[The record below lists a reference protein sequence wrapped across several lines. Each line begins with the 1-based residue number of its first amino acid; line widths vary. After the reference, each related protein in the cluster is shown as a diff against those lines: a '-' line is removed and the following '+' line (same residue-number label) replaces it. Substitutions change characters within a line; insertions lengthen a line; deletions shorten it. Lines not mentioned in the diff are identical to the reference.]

1 MHRTWPS
8 RANLPRMVRARGN
21 DSAPRVRVLHSLAPP
36 DGKTR
41 YVDQMTEGA
50 PNDVAVTYFSWKS
63 ALRGGYDVLH
73 IHWPELLLRGKTRRI
88 RFAKRQAMR
97 ATLML
102 ARARRI
108 PVIRTVH
115 NVSPHESGTRAER
128 RLLDR
133 IDRVTAMSILLNPTT
148 EVRSPA
154 PTVTILHGHYR
165 DRFASH
171 PRAPK
176 EPGLLLYFGIIR
188 PYKNVEALID
198 TFSSRPR
205 PGSRL
210 RIVGSPTTELRE
222 PIRRRAAAAANVS
235 AALEFVDDGDL
246 VREISAAS
254 LVVLPYAEMH
264 NSGAALVALSLDR
277 PILVPRSP
285 SNTALS
291 AEVGP
296 GWVLEYDGPL
306 TDAVL
311 SAGVDASAS
320 LAPSDRPKLTGRDW
334 DEVGRRHRD
343 VYIAAIAAAGGR
355 NHR

>member
-1 MHRTWPS
+1 MVHASSADS
-8 RANLPRMVRARGN
+8 RPT
-21 DSAPRVRVLHSLAPP
+21 VRVLHSLAPP

-50 PNDVAVTYFSWKS
+50 PEDVEVSYFSWKS
-63 ALRGGYDVLH
+63 ALRGRYDVLH
-73 IHWPELLLRGKTRRI
+73 VHWPELLLRGKTRRI

-97 ATLML
+97 ATLTL

-108 PVIRTVH
+108 PIVRTVH
-115 NVSPHESGTRAER
+115 NVLPHESGTRAER

-133 IDRVTAMSILLNPTT
+133 IDRATATSILLNPTT

-171 PRAPK
+171 ARAQK

-188 PYKNVEALID
+188 PYKNVETLID
-198 TFSSRPR
+198 VFSSRPR

-210 RIVGSPTTELRE
+210 RIVGSPSPELRDS
-222 PIRRRAAAAANVS
+222 IRRRADEAANVS
-235 AALEFVDDGDL
+235 VVLEFVDDRDL

-311 SAGVDASAS
+311 SAGVEASAS
-320 LAPSDRPKLTGRDW
+320 LSPSDRPRLAGRDW

-343 VYIAAIAAAGGR
+343 VYIAAIAATGGR
-355 NHR
+355 KHR